1 MKPLDPNVQ
10 RRVWGRVYD
19 KASLP
24 LTPQQQQALRHCL
37 RRSRENL
44 AFYEKMEH
52 HSIYGEAFARL
63 RTETAEHIKM
73 LQQMLR

>member
-10 RRVWGRVYD
+10 RRVWARVYD

-24 LTPQQQQALRHCL
+24 LTPQQQQTVGQCL

-44 AFYEKMEH
+44 TFYEKMEH
-52 HSIYGEAFARL
+52 HSIYGEAFAKL
-63 RTETAEHIKM
+63 RAETAEHVKM